1 MELIFY
7 VNLHL
12 TDCLGMEFTAS

>member
-7 VNLHL
+7 VNLYL